1 MEWRVLVGMSL
12 ITFALLTP
20 AAPLPETTTRTT
32 LSPSRLLNFG
42 LRLGLRRLQSPEFNE
57 ERR

>member
-1 MEWRVLVGMSL
+1 MEWRALVGMGL

-20 AAPLPETTTRTT
+20 AARLPETTTKTT

-42 LRLGLRRLQSPEFNE
+42 LRRLQLPEFNR
-57 ERR
+57 ERL